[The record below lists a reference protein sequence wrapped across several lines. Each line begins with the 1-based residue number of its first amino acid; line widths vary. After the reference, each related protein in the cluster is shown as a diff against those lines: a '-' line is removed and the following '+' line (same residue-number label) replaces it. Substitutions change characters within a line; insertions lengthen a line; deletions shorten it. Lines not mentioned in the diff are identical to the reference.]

1 MKKVI
6 TLLVLSFIVLF
17 VSAQPDLSGKWKLS
31 KEKSTLNDQFSMA
44 PSEIIISQKGN
55 DLSVEKHASFQ
66 DNDFTM
72 NEKYTLDGKE
82 CINDGMMD
90 VKKKSTVRISDDKKT
105 LTISSK
111 MSMQDGSEMTIKE
124 VYSLEN
130 GNLVLDSSASSSFGD
145 MKEKMVYEKQK

>member
-1 MKKVI
+1 MKKVM

-55 DLSVEKHASFQ
+55 DLNVEKHASFQ

-130 GNLVLDSSASSSFGD
+130 GNLVLDSSAFSSFGD